1 MARPTT
7 ESLSMERSTTDGA
20 PALEVSGLYAAYG
33 QEPVLEDISLSL
45 PQGQWTAIVGP
56 NGGGKSSLLSVVVGS
71 LSPLRGELKI
81 LGRSPRVQRQAGNI
95 AYMAQQERMEWDFP
109 ISVRD
114 TVMTGRF
121 GMMRHDPL
129 WRRLL
134 PRRWANPVH
143 RQAVEE
149 ALDDVDMSDMASR
162 PIGQLSGGQKK
173 RVMLARALAQ
183 RASILLLDEPLAG
196 IDPPSEALIM
206 ATLQRQRRAGHT
218 IIMVTHDL
226 PGARRHADQV
236 LLINRTVVGMGAP
249 ETMLSDSMLA
259 RLAVGATRTTAGET
273 SVAA

>member
-1 MARPTT
+1 MVSPA
-7 ESLSMERSTTDGA
+7 TDGT
-20 PALEVSGLYAAYG
+20 PALEIKGLYAAYG
-33 QEPVLEDISLSL
+33 QEPVLENISLSL
-45 PQGQWTAIVGP
+45 PRGQWTAIVGP

-71 LSPLRGELKI
+71 LSPLRGELRI
-81 LGRSPRVQRQAGNI
+81 LGQPSLAQRQAGCI

-121 GMMRHDPL
+121 GLMRQDPL

-134 PRRWANPVH
+134 PRHWANPEH
-143 RQAVEE
+143 RLAVEE
-149 ALDDVDMSDMASR
+149 ALEAVDMTELSAR
-162 PIGQLSGGQKK
+162 PIGALSGGQKK

-183 RASILLLDEPLAG
+183 RAPILLLDEPLAG

-206 ATLQRQRRAGHT
+206 AALQRQRRAGTT

-226 PGARRHADQV
+226 AGTRRHADQV

-249 ETMLSDSMLA
+249 EEMLKDSMLA
-259 RLAVGATRTTAGET
+259 RLAVGATRMPAGEAP
-273 SVAA
+273 VAA

>member
-1 MARPTT
+1 MASPTT
-7 ESLSMERSTTDGA
+7 DRP
-20 PALEVSGLYAAYG
+20 PALEVEGLYAAYG
-33 QEPVLEDISLSL
+33 QEPVLEDISLAL

-71 LSPLRGELKI
+71 LSPLRGKLRI
-81 LGRSPRVQRQAGNI
+81 LGQPSLAQRQAGCI

-121 GMMRHDPL
+121 GLMRHDPL

-134 PRRWANPVH
+134 PRHWANPEH
-143 RQAVEE
+143 RLAVEE
-149 ALDDVDMSDMASR
+149 ALDAVDMTDMASR
-162 PIGQLSGGQKK
+162 PIGALSGGQKK

-183 RASILLLDEPLAG
+183 RARILLLDEPLAG
-196 IDPPSEALIM
+196 VDPPSEALIT

-226 PGARRHADQV
+226 PGARRDADQV
-236 LLINRTVVGMGAP
+236 LLINRSVVGMGAP
-249 ETMLSDSMLA
+249 EEMLSDSMLA
-259 RLAVGATRTTAGET
+259 RLAVGTTRMPAGEAP
-273 SVAA
+273 VAA

>member
-1 MARPTT
+1 MEQRPTADR
-7 ESLSMERSTTDGA
+7 L
-20 PALEVSGLYAAYG
+20 PALEARGLYAAYH
-33 QEPVLEDISLSL
+33 QEPVLEDVSLSL
-45 PQGQWTAIVGP
+45 PQGEWTAIVGP
-56 NGGGKSSLLSVVVGS
+56 NGGGKSSLLGVVIGS

-81 LGRSPRVQRQAGNI
+81 LGQAPQVQRQRGRI
-95 AYMAQQERMEWDFP
+95 AFMAQQERMEWDFP

-134 PRRWANPVH
+134 PRRWANPAH
-143 RQAVEE
+143 RRAVEE
-149 ALDDVDMSDMASR
+149 ALADVDMTDLAAR
-162 PIGQLSGGQKK
+162 PIGALSGGQKK

-183 RASILLLDEPLAG
+183 QAPILLLDEPLAG
-196 IDPPSEALIM
+196 VDPPSEALIM
-206 ATLQRQRRAGHT
+206 ATLERQRRAGRT

-226 PGARRHADQV
+226 PGARQHADQV

-259 RLAVGATRTTAGET
+259 RLAVASTRTADEERR
-273 SVAA
+273 VAA

>member
-1 MARPTT
+1 MEQRPAADR
-7 ESLSMERSTTDGA
+7 L
-20 PALEVSGLYAAYG
+20 PALEARGLYAAYH
-33 QEPVLEDISLSL
+33 QEPVLEDVSLAL

-56 NGGGKSSLLSVVVGS
+56 NGGGKSSLLGVVVGS
-71 LSPLRGELKI
+71 LSPLRGELKV
-81 LGRSPRVQRQAGNI
+81 LGRSVPAQRRAGRI
-95 AYMAQQERMEWDFP
+95 AFMAQQERMEWDFP

-134 PRRWANPVH
+134 PRRWANPAH
-143 RQAVEE
+143 RRAVEE
-149 ALDDVDMSDMASR
+149 ALEDVDMTGLAAR
-162 PIGQLSGGQKK
+162 PIGALSGGQKK

-183 RASILLLDEPLAG
+183 QAPILLLDEPLAG
-196 IDPPSEALIM
+196 VDPPSEALIM
-206 ATLQRQRRAGHT
+206 ATLERQRRAGRT

-249 ETMLSDSMLA
+249 EAMLSDSMLA
-259 RLAVGATRTTAGET
+259 RLAVGSTRSADDNAGKERR
-273 SVAA
+273 VAA